1 MPDKSSIWFLYVRQ
15 RVPVQIK
22 GIRINA
28 QDIASF
34 TRNVTPLDNTLCWE
48 WAGCT
53 NNAGYGVCYIG
64 SSTTKGRRTVP
75 VAAHRLSWILA
86 NQKNIPDGQ
95 MIRHDCDN
103 PRCVNPHH
111 LRPGTHSDNMND
123 AKIRCRMKGSRHNK
137 AKGEGSGRSKL
148 TEAAVQSIR
157 ERYAA
162 GGVTQKALGAEY
174 GVTKSTICG
183 VLNGRV
189 WGHLA

>member
-1 MPDKSSIWFLYVRQ
+1 MSDKGSIWFLYVRQ
-15 RVPVQIK
+15 RTPVEIK

-28 QDIASF
+28 QDIAGF
-34 TRNVTPLDNTLCWE
+34 TRNVTPLDVALCWE
-48 WAGCT
+48 WEGCK
-53 NNAGYGVCYIG
+53 NNLGYGVCYIG
-64 SSTTKGRRTVP
+64 SPTTKGRKTVP

-103 PRCVNPHH
+103 PKCVNPHH
-111 LRPGTHSDNMND
+111 LRPGTAKDNSAD
-123 AKIRCRMKGSRHNK
+123 AKNRGRLRGTRHSK
-137 AKGEGSGRSKL
+137 AKGEDSGRSKL
-148 TEAAVQSIR
+148 TEDAVRSIR

-174 GVTKSTICG
+174 GVTRSTICG